1 MKQKIDRIAWIDIAK
16 GIVII
21 LMVLGHSSIP
31 KNINN
36 FIYSFHMPFFFFVSG
51 MLISNKQSS
60 SKRLTDL
67 PRYITRKINS
77 LLIPFL
83 IYSIINIILSPL
95 YKDTNIIVFTEN
107 ILLNGWGGYA
117 LWFIPV
123 FFFSNIISYLLINLT
138 NKNTIILSVILLTII
153 GILLNVN
160 KILLP
165 WSLSTIPIACVYI
178 MLGFIL
184 KDAISKIINI
194 KSAIM
199 KISISAICCV
209 VSYVVSQ
216 IHRLDMA
223 WNEITPIVPITVA
236 ALCGITIIT
245 LISNYLLRYKIVS
258 KVLLYIGRHTFE
270 ILAFSQL
277 IILIIN
283 ANFSIN
289 FILKYLIL
297 SLIMLIIFYIKD
309 NHYKIRS
316 ITFKD

>member
-1 MKQKIDRIAWIDIAK
+1 MKINNRIAWIDIAK

-31 KNINN
+31 KNINS

-51 MLISNKQSS
+51 MLISNKSS
-60 SKRLTDL
+60 SKKLTDL
-67 PRYITRKINS
+67 PQYITRKINS

-95 YKDTNIIVFTEN
+95 YNDTNIIVFTKN
-107 ILLNGWGGYA
+107 ILLNGWGGNA
-117 LWFIPV
+117 LWYIPV
-123 FFFSNIISYLLINLT
+123 FFFSNIISKLLLIN
-138 NKNTIILSVILLTII
+138 KITIILSVILLTTI
-153 GILLNVN
+153 GVFLNVN
-160 KILLP
+160 NIILP

-199 KISISAICCV
+199 KISISAICGV
-209 VSYVVSQ
+209 VSYVISQ
-216 IHRLDMA
+216 IYHLDMA
-223 WNEITPIVPITVA
+223 CNDITPVVPITVA
-236 ALCGITIIT
+236 ALCGITFIT
-245 LISNYLLRYKIVS
+245 LISNYLLKYKIVS
-258 KVLLYIGRHTFE
+258 KILMYTGRHTFE

-283 ANFSIN
+283 AHFSIN
-289 FILKYLIL
+289 FILKYLIF
-297 SLIMLIIFYIKD
+297 SLTMLVIFYIKD

-316 ITFKD
+316 ITFKN